1 MRIWTILWF
10 ISLSIIGN
18 CSIIK
23 TSNPELNGWGTIFAI
38 LIAVIFT
45 RLIVLALSFKSTVM
59 QSVQEGLRSKKA
71 AIEAKYI
78 GLENNK
84 QMKIKKNQE
93 IQALYSKYNINPM
106 DQFANILLSIAYIL
120 CDVES
125 YSSIPEI
132 KQTFWLGINFSSV
145 SWQKVTSGEFVYLWI
160 LIVTILVQL
169 LSQLLPQLLNRK
181 KNNRTMSISEKQA
194 LKKSERTQK
203 IMMIIFTGITVLFS
217 AGVQVYWLFGG
228 LWQIGQVLAMHK
240 LKKTKWF
247 KNKYSKKL
255 LKN

>member
-1 MRIWTILWF
+1 MLKNLLQRTRSSVRIWPFYGLLVYPLSVIVQ
-10 ISLSIIGN
+10 SLRQAM
-18 CSIIK
+18 
-23 TSNPELNGWGTIFAI
+23 PELNGWGTIFAI

-106 DQFANILLSIAYIL
+106 DQFANILLSMRYIFFAMWR
-120 CDVES
+120 VIQ
-125 YSSIPEI
+125 SIPEI

-145 SWQKVTSGEFVYLWI
+145 SLTEG
-160 LIVTILVQL
+160 
-169 LSQLLPQLLNRK
+169 N
-181 KNNRTMSISEKQA
+181 
-194 LKKSERTQK
+194 
-203 IMMIIFTGITVLFS
+203 
-217 AGVQVYWLFGG
+217 
-228 LWQIGQVLAMHK
+228 
-240 LKKTKWF
+240 
-247 KNKYSKKL
+247 
-255 LKN
+255 